1 MSKGTGNGK
10 PAGAGRKVL
19 ITGGMGF
26 VGSHLAE
33 VLLEQGDRVTLVD
46 NLSTGRADNVR
57 HLEGHPNLRLAVH
70 DVNAGVPLD
79 EFVAGSDVVFHL
91 AAAVG
96 VKLIVENPVET
107 VSTNVAGTERVLQAA
122 ARHGVKVLIASTS
135 EVYGKATKLPFSED
149 DDVVLGASSRS
160 RWCYAASKLVD
171 EFVGLGYYHQKQLP
185 VVIFRLF
192 NTVGPRQ
199 SGQYGMVVPRFV
211 RAAIDGKPLTVHG
224 DGSQS
229 RCFTHVRDAVAAINA
244 LSVCET
250 APGQVFNIGSTEPV
264 TILELANRVVRAVDG
279 ADSSDPG
286 RLTFLPY
293 DEVYG
298 PGFEDMKRRMPDI
311 AKIAAHTGW
320 SPRRSLDDI
329 LQDVIEDMSMKVR
342 ARSQLESASAAA

>member
-1 MSKGTGNGK
+1 MGT
-10 PAGAGRKVL
+10 GRKVL

-33 VLLEQGDRVTLVD
+33 VLLDQGDRVTLLD
-46 NLSTGRADNVR
+46 NLSTGRADNIR
-57 HLEGHPNLRLAVH
+57 HLEGHPNLRLAIH
-70 DVNAGVPLD
+70 DVNAGVELD
-79 EFVAGSDVVFHL
+79 EFVANSDVVFHL

-96 VKLIVENPVET
+96 VKLIVENPVDT
-107 VSTNVAGTERVLQAA
+107 VSINVAGTERVLQAA

-149 DDVVLGASSRS
+149 DDIVLGPSSRS

-171 EFVGLGYYHQKQLP
+171 EFVGLGYFQQKQLP

-211 RAAIDGKPLTVHG
+211 QAAIEGKALSIHG

-250 APGQVFNIGSTEPV
+250 APGQVFNIGSTQPV
-264 TILELANRVVRAVDG
+264 TILELAERVLRAVDG
-279 ADSSDPG
+279 PGAADAG
-286 RLTFLPY
+286 RLTFVPY

-311 AKIAAHTGW
+311 AKIGAHTGW
-320 SPRRSLDDI
+320 SPQRTLDDI
-329 LQDVIEDMSMKVR
+329 LQDVIEDMSMKGR
-342 ARSQLESASAAA
+342 ARSRVESAPAAV